1 MAGLVDS
8 TVVTLNPL
16 LRMAA
21 IAGVEV
27 AVKLHIARGDDLDAR
42 DNGGATPLMLAS
54 ARRKKGV
61 VRLLLAA
68 GANPEL
74 LDSEGRGALA
84 YSEKG
89 GCSECIALLRAAL
102 DAFGQVNE
110 SGVSGEG
117 SRLSLS
123 TSTTVNASQASL
135 SGEPECY
142 EVEDETAGVETYLDN
157 VAVSEARP
165 IHGLSIPEDE
175 PCLSAV
181 EHLAVEPV
189 LVAVKGGGSNFIDI
203 DDEPLDSGFESDW
216 IDELEAV
223 APKGDETVA
232 EGVSALQEVIG
243 RHKAIDT
250 DVEWDD
256 IDLFLPE
263 RALPLVRDDGDGI
276 RGFLFRALREGV
288 VSDVALAEVCRGP
301 DTSRNEESERLLTF
315 VLGDLGVLID
325 EWEGLD
331 CQPYLSEATVE
342 EELILAEALEFTE
355 DLASGRND
363 PLKYYV
369 KGLKADLL
377 RADEEIALG
386 REMEEAGAQA
396 LEALSC
402 WSTGLAAV
410 FEAADSVICGDAGHE
425 AFSSGPDIVGE
436 GEVST
441 SDGSCD
447 DEAEIEE
454 QLDQSAAAF
463 VAAVS
468 EARNAGND
476 SARIRAALTA
486 AGLSRGFLLELSRM
500 ADGDLAGAAFS
511 SAIRRQ
517 EAARERMI
525 LSNLRLVLS
534 IAKKY
539 RWSEISFDDLVQE
552 GNIGLIKAVE
562 RFDWRKGFRF
572 STYATWWIR
581 QQISRGIADKGR
593 AIRIP
598 VHMQELARKT
608 LRDRDEFEAEIG
620 RAETERETSQRTGI
634 SLDKLKLLLTVF
646 EEVSSLDDFAGD
658 FEHSLIDSLPEE
670 QSSDPAIAAE
680 VASLRTILLDMI
692 CALDERSAEVILLR
706 FGFGHE
712 DAMTL
717 EEIGLRFA
725 VTRER
730 IRQIES
736 KALKKLSSQVRKE
749 KLALYVG
756 DYFEVK
762 RPLSQTVQPD
772 VGETHWTTVYVSDE
786 HPQLLPTSPEASLCL
801 DH

>member
-110 SGVSGEG
+110 SGVSEEC

-123 TSTTVNASQASL
+123 TSTTVNASQTSL

-142 EVEDETAGVETYLDN
+142 EVEDETAGVETHLDN

-181 EHLAVEPV
+181 EHPAVESV

-216 IDELEAV
+216 VEESEAV
-223 APKGDETVA
+223 APRGDETVA

-288 VSDVALAEVCRGP
+288 VSDVALAEVCRGS

-402 WSTGLAAV
+402 WPTGLAAV

-468 EARNAGND
+468 EARTAGND

-608 LRDRDEFEAEIG
+608 LRERDEFEAEIG

-646 EEVSSLDDFAGD
+646 EEVSSLDEFAAD

-680 VASLRTILLDMI
+680 ASSLRTILLDMI

-756 DYFEVK
+756 DYFEVT
-762 RPLSQTVQPD
+762 RPLSQTVQPEM
-772 VGETHWTTVYVSDE
+772 GETLGATVYVSDE